1 MFLNY
6 DLKTTEERLDLVN
19 KIVEESPDL
28 SPEELDN
35 LASYLLFCMDKEEK
49 KSKLILTQNH
59 SKTVSDRE
67 TSYEGLAEKFTAGE
81 DALYDLIDTVNSKNT
96 KFRPKRTITKRDIE
110 TVPGLKEVREYI
122 ELWERIKSHTSGRKA
137 YIAKNAATEFRK
149 FQYELKDAFM
159 PPICAHQLWFQH
171 HPIKL
176 DCEES
181 VKNGHITYSGFSLMN
196 PKVVA
201 QVLRNYSKLRQNDDL
216 EADTWY
222 FMDDFDRISSTAL
235 EDNDMLR
242 RITELKIDGY
252 QNKEIQAKLE
262 EEFTTSPSQEYISS
276 LWSRK
281 IPNLIASA
289 AEDEF
294 LDWYYL
300 EKEKGYYKTCTCCG
314 KIKLGIEKYFSRNT
328 SSKDG
333 LYSICK
339 SCRREKLKQNGQR

>member
-137 YIAKNAATEFRK
+137 YIAKT
-149 FQYELKDAFM
+149 Q
-159 PPICAHQLWFQH
+159 
-171 HPIKL
+171 
-176 DCEES
+176 
-181 VKNGHITYSGFSLMN
+181 
-196 PKVVA
+196 
-201 QVLRNYSKLRQNDDL
+201 LRNSANSNMNLKMPLCHRF
-216 EADTWY
+216 AP
-222 FMDDFDRISSTAL
+222 ISS
-235 EDNDMLR
+235 
-242 RITELKIDGY
+242 GSS
-252 QNKEIQAKLE
+252 
-262 EEFTTSPSQEYISS
+262 TTQ
-276 LWSRK
+276 L
-281 IPNLIASA
+281 NLIAKNQLRMATLPILAS
-289 AEDEF
+289 
-294 LDWYYL
+294 LL
-300 EKEKGYYKTCTCCG
+300 
-314 KIKLGIEKYFSRNT
+314 
-328 SSKDG
+328 
-333 LYSICK
+333 
-339 SCRREKLKQNGQR
+339 